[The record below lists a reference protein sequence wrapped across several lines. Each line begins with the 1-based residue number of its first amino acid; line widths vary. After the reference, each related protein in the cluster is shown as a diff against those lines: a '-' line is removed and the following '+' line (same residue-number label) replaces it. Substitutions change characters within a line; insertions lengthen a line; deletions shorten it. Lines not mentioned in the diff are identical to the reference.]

1 MQQNSGMVL
10 IDAAQLQAL
19 IQSAV
24 EAAVGRIVEGT
35 IQKQDQYLNA
45 KEAAKAL
52 GISQKTFYTR
62 VQTGKIKAVFLPGA
76 SRPVYSKN
84 QIMGGSI

>member
-1 MQQNSGMVL
+1 MQSNGMVL
-10 IDAAQLQAL
+10 IDAEQLQAL

-24 EAAVGRIVEGT
+24 EAAVHRIVEGA
-35 IQKQDQYLNA
+35 IPKQDQYLNA

-62 VQTGKIKAVFLPGA
+62 VQTGKIKPVFMPGA